1 MSIDHQDNF
10 HWPDTTKPRLTDV
23 SAEAMLPLGTENP
36 LEQIQPCSCSALLR
50 NHHAVMGGVVVA

>member
-10 HWPDTTKPRLTDV
+10 HWPEITKPRLTDV

-36 LEQIQPCSCSALLR
+36 LEQI
-50 NHHAVMGGVVVA
+50 